1 MGKNKDLISAEFTD
15 ETEISNL
22 LHRYDEQL
30 AQEQIRE
37 NSALYLGRRNLTPKE
52 LSLIAISVSL
62 AVGNKDSAFIY
73 FKEASQFKVSRTE
86 ILDIIKITKLVLM
99 SSSMSSFKPCLPIM
113 QEKSRLSYNRKAVDK
128 IVNKLKNEMNLGL
141 MPESLNTL
149 SQFSFDLFTEHLR
162 ERTELLTPMKLDMK
176 FIFLAAF
183 SVALA
188 LANEECTRVY
198 LSLFFEN
205 EGRLGEVEDA
215 IATTRFVIG
224 NRAILSAIEIL
235 KNMESL
241 PV

>member
-1 MGKNKDLISAEFTD
+1 
-15 ETEISNL
+15 
-22 LHRYDEQL
+22 
-30 AQEQIRE
+30 
-37 NSALYLGRRNLTPKE
+37 
-52 LSLIAISVSL
+52 
-62 AVGNKDSAFIY
+62 
-73 FKEASQFKVSRTE
+73 
-86 ILDIIKITKLVLM
+86 
-99 SSSMSSFKPCLPIM
+99 M

-176 FIFLAAF
+176 FIFLDAF

-188 LANEECTRVY
+188 LASEECTRVY

-224 NRAILSAIEIL
+224 NRAIVSAIEIL

-241 PV
+241 LV